1 MRKSF
6 GTMKKIIGIIGI
18 ILLHQTAFCQARF
31 LGAGT
36 IEYERRINVHRQF
49 ENDLEADQPDFWK
62 EFISK
67 QPRFQNSYF
76 NLSFNK
82 DKAIYQ
88 PGREPDKKME
98 PWLLGPA
105 KENQVLTDFNS
116 GEILSRRK
124 VFEENFVVRDSLGRV
139 SWKITSETREIA
151 GFECRKAVGV
161 ISDSVYV
168 VAFYTDEI
176 PVSGGPESFGGLPG
190 MILGLAVPRL
200 YTTWFATKVEITE
213 APAAAFRIN
222 ERGKKINAEQVAQ
235 ILKSTFTD
243 WGKRGEKYIW
253 WSLL

>member
-1 MRKSF
+1 
-6 GTMKKIIGIIGI
+6 MKKLFLLLVSIGAG
-18 ILLHQTAFCQARF
+18 LTGFSQAARF

-36 IEYERRINVHRQF
+36 IEFERRINIHRQMEQDNN
-49 ENDLEADQPDFWK
+49 ENEFWK
-62 EFISK
+62 EFMSK

-76 NLSFNK
+76 NLSFNAK
-82 DKAIYQ
+82 KGLYA
-88 PGREPDKKME
+88 PGREPDKKLE

-105 KENQVLTDFNS
+105 KENTVLTDYSS
-116 GEILSRRK
+116 GELVSRRR
-124 VFEENFVVRDSLGRV
+124 VFEENFIVTDSLSRLE
-139 SWKITSETREIA
+139 WKISSETREIA
-151 GFECRKAVGV
+151 GFECRKAVTI

-213 APAAAFRIN
+213 APASAFKIN
-222 ERGKKINAEQVAQ
+222 ERGKKITGSAMAPLLQ
-235 ILKSTFTD
+235 STFTD
-243 WGKRGEKYIW
+243 WGKRGEKFIW

>member
-1 MRKSF
+1 
-6 GTMKKIIGIIGI
+6 MKKIILLIGLVLGG
-18 ILLHQTAFCQARF
+18 LLTGFCQARF

-36 IEYERRINVHRQF
+36 IEFERRINIHRQM
-49 ENDLEADQPDFWK
+49 EQDNPEEQSDFWK
-62 EFISK
+62 EFMSK
-67 QPRFQNSYF
+67 QPKFQNSYF

-82 DKAIYQ
+82 DKGLYQ
-88 PGREPDKKME
+88 PGREPDKKLE

-105 KENQVLTDFNS
+105 KENIVLTDYSSNQ
-116 GEILSRRK
+116 LVSRRK
-124 VFEENFVVRDSLGRV
+124 VFEENFIVTDSLDRLE
-139 SWKITSETREIA
+139 WKISSETREIA
-151 GFECRKAVGV
+151 GFECRKAVAV

-213 APAAAFRIN
+213 APASAFKIN
-222 ERGKKINAEQVAQ
+222 ERGKKIAGSQMATLLQ
-235 ILKSTFTD
+235 STFTD
-243 WGKRGEKYIW
+243 WGKRGEKFIW

>member
-1 MRKSF
+1 
-6 GTMKKIIGIIGI
+6 MKK
-18 ILLHQTAFCQARF
+18 LLLVFAVTVAAHTTQAQAVF

-36 IEYERRINVHRQF
+36 IEYERRINVHRQVEL
-49 ENDLEADQPDFWK
+49 ENEEDGGSFWK
-62 EFISK
+62 EYISK

-82 DKAIYQ
+82 DRAIYR
-88 PGREPDKKME
+88 PGREPDKKLE
-98 PWLLGPA
+98 DWLAGPA
-105 KENQVLTDFNS
+105 KVNEVLTDFSTNT
-116 GEILSRRK
+116 LVSRRR
-124 VFEENFVVRDSLGRV
+124 VFEENFIVSDSLSRLE
-139 SWKITSETREIA
+139 WKLSNETREIA
-151 GFECRKAVGV
+151 GFECRKAIAV

-213 APAAAFRIN
+213 APASAFKIN
-222 ERGKKINAEQVAQ
+222 EKGKKIAAAQ
-235 ILKSTFTD
+235 MAPLLKSTFTD
-243 WGKRGEKYIW
+243 WGKRGEKFIW